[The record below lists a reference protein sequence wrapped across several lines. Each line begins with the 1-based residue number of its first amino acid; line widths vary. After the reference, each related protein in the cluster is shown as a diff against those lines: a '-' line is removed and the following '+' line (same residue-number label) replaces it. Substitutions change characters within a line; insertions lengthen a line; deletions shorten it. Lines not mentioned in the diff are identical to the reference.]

1 LSSQRWIPG
10 RGTLRRDGLGRSS
23 VAAYLTCWQGP
34 AASLPSLASMRPFHR
49 SKDQRRDATTS
60 LATGRPL
67 STR

>member
-1 LSSQRWIPG
+1 MDSWARNVA
-10 RGTLRRDGLGRSS
+10 TRRPRSFIRSS
-23 VAAYLTCWQGP
+23 YLTCWQGP

-49 SKDQRRDATTS
+49 SEDQRRDATTS